1 MTTEDRLSSQAED
14 EKSEDEEEK
23 PKQKNKKQIQKEF
36 PQDVQ
41 VRSNILKLRGIPF
54 KSTEEDVISFF
65 SPLSID
71 DIRFPKD
78 KKGRSSGY
86 AFVDFSSRADAQEG
100 MKRNGKKLKGRYIEL
115 FTEIN
120 DKPSENNEK
129 YGKSGEWLNKV

>member
-1 MTTEDRLSSQAED
+1 M
-14 EKSEDEEEK
+14 
-23 PKQKNKKQIQKEF
+23 
-36 PQDVQ
+36 
-41 VRSNILKLRGIPF
+41 RSNILKLRGIPF

-86 AFVDFSSRADAQEG
+86 AFVDFSSRADAQEA

-129 YGKSGEWLNKV
+129 YGKSGEWLNKVKDIFKKFERVN